1 MQTFRFRFPFRQ
13 KNNDNNTK
21 CTTEND
27 FLPLVAYETFNCI
40 DESQLHRPCFPNTDH
55 MTIPT
60 RFQPSSCSLKR
71 LHASTKISN
80 VERKY
85 CAGYRHMICIG
96 KTKSWTS
103 EKGLLSEF
111 VFKIKNGLRANF
123 ALKLNSF

>member
-1 MQTFRFRFPFRQ
+1 MQTFRFRFDKEIMIIIRSVQQ
-13 KNNDNNTK
+13 KMIS
-21 CTTEND
+21 
-27 FLPLVAYETFNCI
+27 FLLSHMKHSIAL
-40 DESQLHRPCFPNTDH
+40 QLHRPCFPNTDH
-55 MTIPT
+55 MTIPG